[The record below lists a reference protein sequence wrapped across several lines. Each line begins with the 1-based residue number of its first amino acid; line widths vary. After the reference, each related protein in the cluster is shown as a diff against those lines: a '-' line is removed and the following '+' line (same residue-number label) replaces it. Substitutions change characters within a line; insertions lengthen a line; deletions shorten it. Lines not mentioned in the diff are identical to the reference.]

1 MTKLPDF
8 PSEGSSL
15 EIIEAWEENFYNIF
29 ENISMQYEVCDELE
43 LIRELQKV
51 DPLVTENDISEYTLK
66 IEIDGNFPSP
76 EQVNNI
82 EKGLQGTCFR
92 TDGPNVFWNYS
103 GEIPAGPW
111 EGSIA
116 IIGPPLEGETFD
128 EIQNWKYW
136 IPWSEALDRLIQ
148 LCEENRFNVIYPQD
162 ICLGTTL
169 WSGDKLLAGRAIT
182 IFEE

>member
-1 MTKLPDF
+1 MDRMFSGIVQGKHQWPL
-8 PSEGSSL
+8 GRL
-15 EIIEAWEENFYNIF
+15 YLII
-29 ENISMQYEVCDELE
+29 V
-43 LIRELQKV
+43 
-51 DPLVTENDISEYTLK
+51 
-66 IEIDGNFPSP
+66 
-76 EQVNNI
+76 
-82 EKGLQGTCFR
+82 
-92 TDGPNVFWNYS
+92 
-103 GEIPAGPW
+103 
-111 EGSIA
+111 
-116 IIGPPLEGETFD
+116 PPLEGETFD